1 MNRTLPAA
9 PVTAAPAE
17 LRHVLACVTILLMPF
32 PLILRG
38 FGNPA
43 LSYDY
48 NTIIFPVDVAFLALI
63 VTGAGALVRRLVDRR
78 AGLGTATWTLFAVVM
93 SLAWFAHPSTRGA
106 HVVFELWGCA
116 VLAEI
121 ITDALDGMARPLV
134 LGAIA
139 IVACGETVWS
149 ALQLILKSNLGLHR
163 LGEDRNPL
171 FAFSARGLAPMG
183 SMVHIYVLCG
193 LALVGGGVL
202 VLTGLTARG
211 SRLWLLGAAIAAVP
225 VGYTYSRA
233 GLLGAALLV
242 GGVGLGLFSRTD
254 PAGRRKF
261 ALAVLAL
268 TVGIGLPAAIWH
280 EGWTN
285 RVTQTTTATT
295 AAQLTT
301 QRGTLTHEA
310 LSQIGANPV
319 FGIGPGRYVISLKE
333 RFHHEADKTVE
344 IFKPVHDVP
353 LLVAAEGGVV
363 AGAVLVALLALV
375 GWRAARSRPAA
386 FGLYAA
392 YLPFLL
398 LDHFPYSFPQGLVI
412 TAIWLGA
419 LDASWPGRR
428 TRPGPGQMTDPQAG
442 APSLT
447 STRIVTNGDGQ
458 DLSSR

>member
-1 MNRTLPAA
+1 
-9 PVTAAPAE
+9 VI
-17 LRHVLACVTILLMPF
+17 ACVTVLLMPF

-38 FGNPA
+38 FGNPG

-48 NTIIFPVDVAFLALI
+48 NTIIFPVDVAFLVLI
-63 VTGAGALVRRLVDRR
+63 VTGAGAMVRRVVERR
-78 AGLGTATWTLFAVVM
+78 AGLGTAMWTLFTVVM
-93 SLAWFAHPSTRGA
+93 TLAWFAHPSTRGA
-106 HVVFELWGCA
+106 HTIFELWGCA
-116 VLAEI
+116 VLAST
-121 ITDALDGMARPLV
+121 ITDALGTDAGPLV
-134 LGAIA
+134 LGTIT
-139 IVACGETVWS
+139 IVACGETLWS
-149 ALQLILKSNLGLHR
+149 ALQLITKSNLGLHR
-163 LGEDRNPL
+163 LGEDRYPF
-171 FAFSARGLAPMG
+171 FAFSARALAPMG

-202 VLTGLTARG
+202 VLAGVTARG
-211 SRLWLLGAAIAAVP
+211 SRLWLLGAGIAMVP

-233 GLLGAALLV
+233 GLLGGALLI
-242 GGVGLGLFSRTD
+242 GGVGLGLFSRTH
-254 PAGRRKF
+254 PAGRGKF

-310 LSQIGANPV
+310 LTLIKANPI
-319 FGIGPGRYVISLKE
+319 FGVGPGRYVISLKN
-333 RFHHEADKTVE
+333 RFHHEADQTVE
-344 IFKPVHDVP
+344 IFKPVHNVP

-363 AGAVLVALLALV
+363 AGAVFVAFLALV
-375 GWRAARSRPAA
+375 GWRAARSGPGAA
-386 FGLYAA
+386 GLYLA

-412 TAIWLGA
+412 TAIWIGA

-428 TRPGPGQMTDPQAG
+428 ARPGPGQEPDPQAG

-447 STRIVTNGDGQ
+447 STRIVTNGDGAPA
-458 DLSSR
+458 